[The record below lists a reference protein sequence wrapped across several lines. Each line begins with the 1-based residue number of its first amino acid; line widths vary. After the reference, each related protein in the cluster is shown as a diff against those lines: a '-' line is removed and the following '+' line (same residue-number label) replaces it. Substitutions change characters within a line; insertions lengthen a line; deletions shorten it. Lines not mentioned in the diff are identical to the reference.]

1 MKTKLILMGTLLISA
16 ITFSSI
22 GASSV
27 KDQKTFTVEE
37 MLTYSMEDELVAKL
51 EYEKIIEE
59 LNGGRPFTNIIEAE
73 KAHISYLEPL
83 LEKYKVEYPKV
94 SEEEAIIPENLLEA
108 YEIGVKAE
116 IANIGMYERFLEEDL
131 PEDVRE
137 VFIRLKNASENHLK
151 AFERQVDRYKN

>member
-22 GASSV
+22 GASGV

-37 MLTYSMEDELVAKL
+37 MLTYSMEDELIAKL
-51 EYEKIIEE
+51 EYEKIIDE
-59 LNGGRPFTNIIEAE
+59 LGGRRPFTNIIEAE
-73 KAHISYLEPL
+73 KTHISYLEPL
-83 LEKYKVEYPKV
+83 LEKYKVEYPEV
-94 SEEEAIIPENLLEA
+94 SEEEAIVPETLLEA

-116 IANIGMYERFLEEDL
+116 IANIGMYERFLEENL
-131 PEDVRE
+131 PEDIRE

-151 AFERQVDRYKN
+151 AFERQVERYKN